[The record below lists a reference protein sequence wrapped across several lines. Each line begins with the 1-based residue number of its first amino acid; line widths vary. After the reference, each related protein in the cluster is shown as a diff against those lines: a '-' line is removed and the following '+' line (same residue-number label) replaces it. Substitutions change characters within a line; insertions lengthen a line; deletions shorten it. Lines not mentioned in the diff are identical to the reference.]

1 MTEAEFKAGIR
12 AAIEAALMDG
22 DNTIADGVVRREEP
36 GILFIESEIDLT
48 ELAAAVHKHIVDTLA
63 PPFAPTRKGQ

>member
-22 DNTIADGVVRREEP
+22 DNTIANGLVRREEP

-48 ELAAAVHKHIVDTLA
+48 ELAAAVHKFIVETLA